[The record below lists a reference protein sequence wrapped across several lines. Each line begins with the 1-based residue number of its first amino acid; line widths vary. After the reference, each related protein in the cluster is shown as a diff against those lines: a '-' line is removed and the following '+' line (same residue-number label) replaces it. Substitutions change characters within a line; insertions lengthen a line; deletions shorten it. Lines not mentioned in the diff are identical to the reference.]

1 MNRNNPKY
9 VEARRMMVQGAIDE
23 ITNVQNFT
31 KFYQS
36 SFYQIAKFGL
46 QLDAKR
52 EKLFASN
59 NWSNPQCKDELIEII
74 RKFLVRH
81 IK

>member
-46 QLDAKR
+46 QQEAKE
-52 EKLFASN
+52 EKLFDSDKWAYSY
-59 NWSNPQCKDELIEII
+59 CKNELIEII